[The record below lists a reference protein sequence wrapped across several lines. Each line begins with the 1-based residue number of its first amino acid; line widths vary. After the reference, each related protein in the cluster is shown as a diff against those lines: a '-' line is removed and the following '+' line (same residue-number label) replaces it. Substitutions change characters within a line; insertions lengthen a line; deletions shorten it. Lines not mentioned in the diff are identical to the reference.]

1 MVPFQRLVYMPSK
14 KINPPLGLSVAILC
28 GLILLSLQLMSSA
41 TQESSELSAMYSWL
55 LLVNAVGTVVLLGLV
70 GANIYS
76 LTRQLKKRE
85 AGSKLTTRMV
95 SLFVL
100 LALAPAAIVFYFSMQ
115 FLHQGIDSWFNVE
128 IDRAMEDALEL
139 SQVALDQK
147 MRWHLRQTQQLAE
160 NLDYSSEAM
169 ASLEMDNLLVLSG
182 ATEVT
187 LFSKQ
192 GRIIASSS
200 INPSDILPSLPDE
213 HVWLQL
219 RRNDDYVALAP
230 IREDE
235 LMVRVIVAIK
245 GQEPQYL
252 QALYPVPVRI
262 ADLADSVEFAFVR
275 YQEMAFLRN
284 SLKMSF
290 SLTLSLVLLMSLLAA
305 IWVAFIVIRNIV
317 APVKNLVKG
326 TQAVASGFYDQQL
339 PVMAQDDL
347 GFLVESFNIMTHRI
361 AEARDEIRRT
371 GFEVENQRAYLETI
385 LANLTAGVISFDADN
400 KIRTAN
406 QAAYRIFH
414 IHVSHFVG
422 QTLLEL
428 VEIYKEL
435 AEPLKSIQRLLEQ
448 ADDIWQQRIAF
459 IGPNG
464 RQELLCRGTPLFSQE
479 GQRVGAVVV
488 FDDVTDLIQAQK
500 SAAWGEVAR
509 RLAHEIKNP
518 LTPIQLSAE
527 RLQVKLATKLS
538 DSDAEILQKSTRT
551 IVQQVEALKEMVDDF
566 SQYAKPAK
574 KQATDV
580 DLSALVLEVLALY
593 TMKPGIQFKTEF
605 EPGILLVKG
614 DPVSIRQVVHN
625 LVINALE
632 AIEGEGQIEIQ
643 LYRVQK
649 NYSDFIEMAFYDDG
663 PGINEEQI
671 EQIFEPYVTTKA
683 KGTGLGLA
691 IVKKIIEEHGGSI
704 WVDTRRRL
712 SGMVGVSHSVG
723 NRSDRLPV
731 MADAPEEAK
740 TRTDKVGAGFII
752 QLPAV

>member
-1 MVPFQRLVYMPSK
+1 MAIK
-14 KINPPLGLSVAILC
+14 KIKLPIGVSVAILF

-41 TQESSELSAMYSWL
+41 QQESSELNAMSSWL
-55 LLVNAVGTVVLLGLV
+55 LLINALGSVILLGLV

-76 LTRQLKKRE
+76 LVRQLKKRE

-128 IDRAMEDALEL
+128 IDRAMEDSLEL
-139 SQVALDQK
+139 SQAALDQR

-160 NLDYSSEAM
+160 NLDYSSETM
-169 ASLEMDNLLVLSG
+169 ATLEIENLLILSG
-182 ATEVT
+182 ASEVT

-192 GRIIASSS
+192 GGIIASSS
-200 INPSDILPSLPDE
+200 INPGDILPNLPDE
-213 HVWLQL
+213 HVRLQL
-219 RRNDDYVALAP
+219 RNNNDYVALASV
-230 IREDE
+230 RENE
-235 LMVRVIVAIK
+235 LMIRAIVPIK
-245 GQEPQYL
+245 GQEPRYL
-252 QALYPVPVRI
+252 QALYPVPVRM
-262 ADLADSVEFAFVR
+262 ADLADSVEFAFLR
-275 YQEMAFLRN
+275 YREMNFLRN
-284 SLKMSF
+284 SLKRSF
-290 SLTLSLVLLMSLLAA
+290 SLSLSLVLLMSLLAA
-305 IWVAFIVIRNIV
+305 IWVAFISIRNIV

-326 TQAVASGFYDQQL
+326 TQAVASGLYDQQL
-339 PVMAQDDL
+339 PVITQDDL
-347 GFLVESFNIMTHRI
+347 GFLVESFNVMTRRI
-361 AEARDEIRRT
+361 SEARDESRRA

-385 LANLTAGVISFDADN
+385 LANLTAGVISFDTDY

-414 IHVSHFVG
+414 IHVTHFIG

-428 VEIYKEL
+428 VEIYKDL
-435 AEPLKSIQRLLEQ
+435 SEPLQSIQRLLEQ

-459 IGPNG
+459 LGPNG

-527 RLQVKLATKLS
+527 RLQAKLAAKLEAN
-538 DSDAEILQKSTRT
+538 DAEMLQKSTRT

-574 KQATDV
+574 KQTTDL
-580 DLSALVLEVLALY
+580 DLAVLVQEVLALY
-593 TMKPGIQFKTEF
+593 PVKPGVKFNTDYET
-605 EPGILLVKG
+605 GALLIKG

-632 AIEGEGQIEIQ
+632 AINEEGVIEIQ
-643 LYRVQK
+643 LSRVQK
-649 NYSDFIEMAFYDDG
+649 NYSDFIECAFYDNG

-691 IVKKIIEEHGGSI
+691 IVKKIIEEHGGAI
-704 WVDTRRRL
+704 WVDTRR
-712 SGMVGVSHSVG
+712 
-723 NRSDRLPV
+723 
-731 MADAPEEAK
+731 
-740 TRTDKVGAGFII
+740 KVGAGFII

>member
-1 MVPFQRLVYMPSK
+1 MAVK
-14 KINPPLGLSVAILC
+14 KIKLPIGVSVAILF

-41 TQESSELSAMYSWL
+41 TQESSELNAMSKWL
-55 LLVNAVGTVVLLGLV
+55 FLINILGSVFLLGLV
-70 GANIYS
+70 VANIYA
-76 LTRQLKKRE
+76 LVRQIKKHE
-85 AGSKLTTRMV
+85 AGSKLTTRMM

-100 LALAPAAIVFYFSMQ
+100 LSLAPAVIVFYFSMQ

-139 SQVALDQK
+139 SQAALDQK

-169 ASLEMDNLLVLSG
+169 ATLEIENLLILSG
-182 ATEVT
+182 ASEVT

-192 GRIIASSS
+192 GRIVASSS
-200 INPSDILPSLPDE
+200 INPGDILPSLPDE
-213 HVWLQL
+213 HIRLQL
-219 RRNDDYVALAP
+219 RSNNDYVALASV
-230 IREDE
+230 REDE
-235 LMVRVIVAIK
+235 LMIRAIVVIK
-245 GQEPQYL
+245 GQEPLYL

-262 ADLADSVEFAFVR
+262 ADLADSVEFAFLR
-275 YQEMAFLRN
+275 YQEMNYLRN
-284 SLKMSF
+284 SLKRSF

-305 IWVAFIVIRNIV
+305 IWVAFISIRNIV

-326 TQAVASGFYDQQL
+326 TQAVASGLYDQQL
-339 PVMAQDDL
+339 PVIAQDDL
-347 GFLVESFNIMTHRI
+347 GFLVESFNVMTRRI
-361 AEARDEIRRT
+361 AEARDESRRA

-385 LANLTAGVISFDADN
+385 LANLTAGVISFDADY

-422 QTLLEL
+422 QTLPEL
-428 VEIYKEL
+428 IEIYKDL
-435 AEPLKSIQRLLEQ
+435 SEPLQSIQRLLEQ

-459 IGPNG
+459 LGPNG

-479 GQRVGAVVV
+479 GQPVGAVVV

-527 RLQVKLATKLS
+527 RLQVKLATKLEAN
-538 DSDAEILQKSTRT
+538 DAEILQKSTRT

-574 KQATDV
+574 KQAS
-580 DLSALVLEVLALY
+580 DLDLATLVQEVLALY
-593 TMKPGIQFKTEF
+593 PVKPGVKFKTEY
-605 EPGILLVKG
+605 ETGALLIKG

-632 AIEGEGQIEIQ
+632 AIGTTGQIEVH
-643 LYRVQK
+643 LSRVQK
-649 NYSDFIEMAFYDDG
+649 NYSDFIEMAVYDDG
-663 PGINEEQI
+663 PGIKENHI

-704 WVDTRRRL
+704 WVDTRR
-712 SGMVGVSHSVG
+712 
-723 NRSDRLPV
+723 
-731 MADAPEEAK
+731 
-740 TRTDKVGAGFII
+740 TIGAGFVI